1 MNKNKLGTGFWW
13 FVVIAMG
20 ILMIIGAFSCNPAKR
35 SANKLQ
41 WAYRHNPALVAKF
54 ARDSFP
60 CIDKPIDSVVRHIP
74 GKQDTVTDW
83 QYIFLKDNDG
93 EIDTVLAP
101 CRYPINSPDTVF
113 YDINHRVLD
122 SAAVDIERKCADSLS
137 KVVAEISKAK
147 KGAQKTNKV
156 LWWVAGAGILGA
168 ILMGFIGSKGGW
180 IVALIKGIPKII
192 SLFKNKK

>member
-1 MNKNKLGTGFWW
+1 MKKLSNNTAFWW
-13 FVVIAMG
+13 IVVIVMWILMG
-20 ILMIIGAFSCNPAKR
+20 IGLLSCNPAKR
-35 SANKLQ
+35 AANKLQ
-41 WAYRHNPALVAKF
+41 WAYRHSPGMVARF

-60 CIDKPIDSVVRHIP
+60 CIDKPVDSVIRFVP

-93 EIDTVLAP
+93 KIDTVLAP
-101 CRYPINSPDTVF
+101 CKCAEKAPDTVY

-122 SAAVDIERKCADSLS
+122 SAAVDLERKRADSLS

-156 LWWVAGAGILGA
+156 LWWVAGAGILGTV
-168 ILMGFIGSKGGW
+168 LMGFVGSKGGW

-192 SLFKNKK
+192 QLFKKK

>member
-1 MNKNKLGTGFWW
+1 
-13 FVVIAMG
+13 
-20 ILMIIGAFSCNPAKR
+20 MIIGAFSCNPAKR

-41 WAYRHNPALVAKF
+41 WVYRHNPVLVAKF

-60 CIDKPIDSVVRHIP
+60 CIDKLVDSVVRYIP

-93 EIDTVLAP
+93 EIDTVLVP
-101 CRYPINSPDTVF
+101 CKCPVNSPDTVY

-122 SAAVDIERKCADSLS
+122 SAAVDIERKRADSLS

-147 KGAQKTNKV
+147 TGAQKTNKV
-156 LWWVAGAGILGA
+156 LWWVAGAGILGTV
-168 ILMGFIGSKGGW
+168 LMGFVGSKGGW
-180 IVALIKGIPKII
+180 IVALIKMVPKII
-192 SLFKNKK
+192 QFFKKQK